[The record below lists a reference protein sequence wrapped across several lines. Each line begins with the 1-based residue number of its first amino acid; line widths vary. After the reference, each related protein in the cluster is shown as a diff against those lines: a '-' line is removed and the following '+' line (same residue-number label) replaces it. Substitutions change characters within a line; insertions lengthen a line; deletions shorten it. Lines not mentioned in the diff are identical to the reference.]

1 MAFRQHNPNV
11 LPSRHQGG
19 SSWNATKSITESV
32 AITGGAKV
40 SLPSNQQDIR
50 YSQEQVPPDEK
61 SRYWRRTPFL
71 TGENH
76 KHGKSYLQS
85 STKVA
90 SSAPTTPPKDL
101 YGIPSLNGNLLRPGI
116 NNGTCSSSIRLSSD
130 PFQLE
135 TLKRVGKNATHNL
148 VGVDRLEVSQ
158 PTGCTKYVEAA
169 RSNTAMVSD
178 LSMTNHSLKVFND
191 DDMENPYKDIT
202 SVSSPSKTVHE
213 YVQTLHLLSD
223 TGDGRS
229 AHEAEVLLL
238 EMINNHKAGLHDFQ
252 PDGGCYNRYETSTT
266 FCVSLY
272 NQTNISNILFP
283 MNTSVIH
290 AYATAG
296 LPHQA
301 ENVMRLM
308 FSDFQNGNISAEPN
322 VRCLTSKT
330 TSAQCHTRL
339 SKKYC
344 LTISMSS
351 NFCRCPS
358 CLA

>member
-11 LPSRHQGG
+11 RPSRHEGA
-19 SSWNATKSITESV
+19 SSWNVTKSITESV
-32 AITGGAKV
+32 TIKGGAKV
-40 SLPSNQQDIR
+40 SLPSNQHAIR
-50 YSQEQVPPDEK
+50 HSREQQPPNEI
-61 SRYWRRTPFL
+61 SRYWQRAPFL
-71 TGENH
+71 ADENH
-76 KHGKSYLQS
+76 DRGKSYLQS
-85 STKVA
+85 STKIA
-90 SSAPTTPPKDL
+90 ITAPTTLPKDL
-101 YGIPSLNGNLLRPGI
+101 YRIPTLNSSLLLPGI
-116 NNGTCSSSIRLSSD
+116 NNGTCSDSKRLSSD

-135 TLKRVGKNATHNL
+135 KLNRLGKNATYNL
-148 VGVDRLEVSQ
+148 VGVNHLEVSQ

-169 RSNTAMVSD
+169 RSNTAMVSNS
-178 LSMTNHSLKVFND
+178 SMTTHSFKVFND
-191 DDMENPYKDIT
+191 DNTENPYKEIT

-252 PDGGCYNRYETSTT
+252 PDGGCYNRYDPSTT
-266 FCVSLY
+266 FSVSLY
-272 NQTNISNILFP
+272 NQTNMSNTLFP
-283 MNTSVIH
+283 MKTSVIH

-308 FSDFQNGNISAEPN
+308 FSDFNNGNTSAEPN
-322 VRCLTSKT
+322 VRCLTSKK
-330 TSAQCHTRL
+330 TSAQDHTRL
-339 SKKYC
+339 SRKKC